1 MTATP
6 KHTRT
11 VYTTQEFV
19 PIFKTVLHKQASIV
33 AETDQIESDS
43 TLSSIVCITFG
54 ETLDDALEKANIIK
68 SAVQYAHPTWPG
80 HKRTV

>member
-1 MTATP
+1 MT
-6 KHTRT
+6 HTRT

-19 PIFKTVLHKQASIV
+19 PIFKTVLHKQASII
-33 AETDQIESDS
+33 AETGQIESDTTKS

-80 HKRTV
+80 HKRSN